1 MYFPW
6 LGLFEQIRLADIY
19 CHYDDV
25 QLSRGFYNRVQL
37 VRKQKPKFI
46 SVPIKKRRQ
55 KQMICESIVSNDND
69 WISDHRSNL
78 FESLGSA
85 PYFSQALSLFN
96 HVHEKPQKFL
106 HQINRKSILEVADYL
121 NLTKNKQFFD
131 SATISTKHKSSGR
144 LLEICK
150 KLEAKIYL
158 TGHGALKYLDH
169 SLFEK
174 NGIEVFYIKYRFS
187 GYSKDGSEY
196 TPFVSSLDP
205 ISYLGK
211 DVRKSMNSQIVNWRD
226 AIKNPRDL
234 LPKY

>member
-6 LGLFEQIRLADIY
+6 LGLFEQIRLADMY

-37 VRKQKPKFI
+37 IRKQKPHFM

-55 KQMICESIVSNDND
+55 KQMICDSIVSEDSD

-96 HVHEKPQKFL
+96 QVHEKPENFL
-106 HQINRKSILEVADYL
+106 HQINRKSILEIADYL
-121 NLTKNKQFFD
+121 NLTKNKKFFD
-131 SATISTKHKSSGR
+131 SSTINTKHKSSTR

-150 KLEAKIYL
+150 NLEANIYL

-169 SLFEK
+169 TLFEE
-174 NGIEVFYIKYRFS
+174 NGVEVFYVKYRFS
-187 GYSKDGSEY
+187 SYTKNKSEY

-211 DVRKSMNSQIVNWRD
+211 DAQKSMKSQIVNWRD
-226 AIKNPRDL
+226 AIKNPIDL
-234 LPKY
+234 LPIF